1 MTINAFPR
9 FILHDNLIQTITHIL
24 PDIAIPILI
33 QTHRATRVLQEQV
46 QETHFDV
53 FERGRE
59 LRGDVRGDE
68 VRAARVG
75 GQGEGVLGVGCARH
89 ECGGRWGRRGGAG
102 FGDGFR
108 AGVEEDD
115 EWRDA
120 QRRVAAPINVCGSFW
135 GISFDIDLATKG
147 AKRWNVT
154 RDSCLR
160 TNDFHSAVEFEVPM
174 TSI

>member
-1 MTINAFPR
+1 M
-9 FILHDNLIQTITHIL
+9 
-24 PDIAIPILI
+24 
-33 QTHRATRVLQEQV
+33 

-75 GQGEGVLGVGCARH
+75 GQGEGVLSVGCARH
-89 ECGGRWGRRGGAG
+89 ECGGRWGRRGAG
-102 FGDGFR
+102 VGEGFR

-115 EWRDA
+115 QWRDA

-135 GISFDIDLATKG
+135 GISFNIGLATKC
-147 AKRWNVT
+147 AILVKRLNIT

>member
-1 MTINAFPR
+1 MRLCIHTISSNPPIHKNKNKKTKTTTYRHIITPLSIMPINALAR
-9 FILHDNLIQTITHIL
+9 CILHHNLIQTITHIL

-89 ECGGRWGRRGGAG
+89 ECGG
-102 FGDGFR
+102 
-108 AGVEEDD
+108 
-115 EWRDA
+115 
-120 QRRVAAPINVCGSFW
+120 
-135 GISFDIDLATKG
+135 
-147 AKRWNVT
+147 
-154 RDSCLR
+154 
-160 TNDFHSAVEFEVPM
+160 
-174 TSI
+174 